1 MQFCTRRPV
10 PPLAPFVEILW
21 SWQSFHQPH
30 RLERLLPDGSMQ
42 LVVNLAEDET
52 RTYDPDELTS
62 VRRLPGAVLNG
73 AHSRHFVLDTA
84 EQRAVAGI
92 VFRPGAARAFFRL
105 PAGELQNQML
115 PLDAVWGQIA
125 HELRER
131 LLATPIPEQRLELME
146 QILLARQLRDDGPH
160 PAVRFAVGEF
170 LRGPDIR
177 SVADVTN
184 SIGLSSRRFI
194 ELFREEVG
202 LTPKLFCRI
211 RRFRRALRRIQ
222 AGAPH
227 HWPDLA
233 LSCGYFDQAHFIHDF
248 RAFSGISPTR
258 YAVAGPRHLSHVP
271 IRP

>member
-1 MQFCTRRPV
+1 MQFSTRRPV
-10 PPLAPFVEILW
+10 APLSPFVEILW
-21 SWQSFHQPH
+21 TWECFDQPH

-52 RTYDPDELTS
+52 RTYDPDQLTR
-62 VRRLPGAVLNG
+62 VRRLPGAVLGG
-73 AHSRHFVLDTA
+73 AHSRHFVIDTA

-105 PAGELQNQML
+105 PADEMRNRML
-115 PLDAVWGQIA
+115 PLDAVWGPLAQ
-125 HELRER
+125 ELRER
-131 LLATPIPEQRLELME
+131 LLAAPTPDERLDRME
-146 QILLARQLRDDGPH
+146 QILLARRMRDDSPH

-170 LRGPDIR
+170 LRGPHIR
-177 SVADVTN
+177 SVSEVTA

-194 ELFREEVG
+194 ELFRAEVG

-222 AGAPH
+222 AGGCPD
-227 HWPDLA
+227 WPDLA
-233 LSCGYFDQAHFIHDF
+233 LSCGYFDQPHFIHDF
-248 RAFSGISPTR
+248 REFSGISPTQ
-258 YAVAGPRHLSHVP
+258 YAVASPRQLSHVP